1 MKRKKLVISVVIAV
15 VVIAILLIIGL
26 SHRGQNKGTD
36 ASEYTN
42 TIKDSSTESTAASAD
57 KTAKLT
63 KEYTAEAEKL
73 WDKTHE
79 EMEYTC
85 TEEEFVEN
93 YVAYR
98 LDGDTPESAE
108 QNLKDVYSKDS
119 RVGVDDN
126 GDVYVQLTDEE
137 ASEVEEQQKED
148 EKNTSV
154 VSDIR
159 TDEEKA
165 ASNDEEKIKQYEKEN
180 TDKRAGTYTDADG
193 VKHNQFIDDDGEHY
207 YIDVNGMH
215 VLTDDDIESEE
226 DFDNF
231 LDNIDNE

>member
-1 MKRKKLVISVVIAV
+1 MKRKKLVVSVVIAV
-15 VVIAILLIIGL
+15 AVIAILLIIGL
-26 SHRGQNKGTD
+26 SHRGQNKGAD

-42 TIKDSSTESTAASAD
+42 TIKDSSTESTATSAD
-57 KTAKLT
+57 ETAKLT

-148 EKNTSV
+148 ENNTSV

-215 VLTDDDIESEE
+215 VLTDDTFESEE
-226 DFDNF
+226 DFYDF
-231 LDNIDNE
+231 LDEADHE

>member
-15 VVIAILLIIGL
+15 AVIAILLIIGL
-26 SHRGQNKGTD
+26 SHRGQNKGAD

-63 KEYTAEAEKL
+63 KEYTAEARKL

-193 VKHNQFIDDDGEHY
+193 VKHNQYIDDDGEHY
-207 YIDVNGMH
+207 YIDINGMH
-215 VLTDDDIESEE
+215 VITDDDIESEE
-226 DFDNF
+226 DFDDF
-231 LDNIDNE
+231 LDEIDNE

>member
-15 VVIAILLIIGL
+15 AVIAILLIIGL
-26 SHRGQNKGTD
+26 SHRGQNKGAD

-42 TIKDSSTESTAASAD
+42 TIKDSSTESTATSAD
-57 KTAKLT
+57 ETAKLT
-63 KEYTAEAEKL
+63 KEYTAEAQQL

-193 VKHNQFIDDDGEHY
+193 VKHNQFIDADGRHY
-207 YIDVNGMH
+207 YLDIDGSKII
-215 VLTDDDIESEE
+215 TDTIESEE
-226 DFDNF
+226 DFYDF
-231 LDNIDNE
+231 LDEVDNE

>member
-15 VVIAILLIIGL
+15 AVIVILLIIGL

-63 KEYTAEAEKL
+63 KEYTAEARKL

-165 ASNDEEKIKQYEKEN
+165 ASNDEEKIKQYEKDN

-193 VKHNQFIDDDGEHY
+193 VKHNQYIDDDGEHY

-215 VLTDDDIESEE
+215 VVTDTIESE
-226 DFDNF
+226 DDLNDF
-231 LDNIDNE
+231 LDEIEHE

>member
-15 VVIAILLIIGL
+15 IIMVLILIGL
-26 SHRGQNKGTD
+26 SHRGQNKGAD

-42 TIKDSSTESTAASAD
+42 TIKDSSTESTATSAD
-57 KTAKLT
+57 ETAKLT
-63 KEYTAEAEKL
+63 KEYTAEAQKL

-148 EKNTSV
+148 EKNTSSV

-193 VKHNQFIDDDGEHY
+193 VKHNQYIDDDGRHY
-207 YIDVNGMH
+207 YLDIDGSKII
-215 VLTDDDIESEE
+215 TDTIESKE
-226 DFDNF
+226 DFYDF
-231 LDNIDNE
+231 LDEVDNE

>member
-148 EKNTSV
+148 EKNKSV

-193 VKHNQFIDDDGEHY
+193 VKHNQFIDDDGRHY
-207 YIDVNGMH
+207 YLDIDGSKII
-215 VLTDDDIESEE
+215 TDTIESKE
-226 DFDNF
+226 DFYDF
-231 LDNIDNE
+231 LDEVDNE

>member
-15 VVIAILLIIGL
+15 VVIVILLIIGL
-26 SHRGQNKGTD
+26 SHRGQNKGAD

-42 TIKDSSTESTAASAD
+42 TIKDSSTESTATSAD
-57 KTAKLT
+57 ETAKLT

-207 YIDVNGMH
+207 YIDINGMH
-215 VLTDDDIESEE
+215 VLTDDTFESEE
-226 DFDNF
+226 DFYDF
-231 LDNIDNE
+231 LDEADHE

>member
-42 TIKDSSTESTAASAD
+42 TIKDSSTESVTASTENND
-57 KTAKLT
+57 KLT
-63 KEYTAEAEKL
+63 QQYTA
-73 WDKTHE
+73 
-79 EMEYTC
+79 
-85 TEEEFVEN
+85 EEEFVEN

-137 ASEVEEQQKED
+137 ASEVEEQEKED

-193 VKHNQFIDDDGEHY
+193 VKHNQYIDEDGQHY
-207 YIDVNGMH
+207 YIDSNGMH
-215 VLTDDDIESEE
+215 VLTDRIEGEE
-226 DFDNF
+226 DFNNF
-231 LDNIDNE
+231 LDEIDNE

>member
-15 VVIAILLIIGL
+15 AVITILFIIGL
-26 SHRGQNKGTD
+26 SHRGQNKGAD

-63 KEYTAEAEKL
+63 KEYTAEARKL

-126 GDVYVQLTDEE
+126 GDVYVQLTNEE

-193 VKHNQFIDDDGEHY
+193 VKHNQFIDDDDGRHY
-207 YIDVNGMH
+207 YLDIDGSKIIIN
-215 VLTDDDIESEE
+215 TNESE
-226 DFDNF
+226 DDLNDF
-231 LDNIDNE
+231 LDEMGN

>member
-15 VVIAILLIIGL
+15 VVIVILLIIGL

-42 TIKDSSTESTAASAD
+42 TIKDSSTESTATSAD
-57 KTAKLT
+57 ETAKLT

-119 RVGVDDN
+119 RVDVDDN

-148 EKNTSV
+148 EKNKSV

-193 VKHNQFIDDDGEHY
+193 VKHNQYIDDDGRHY
-207 YIDVNGMH
+207 YLDIDGSKII
-215 VLTDDDIESEE
+215 TDTIESKE
-226 DFDNF
+226 DFYDF
-231 LDNIDNE
+231 LDEVDNE

>member
-15 VVIAILLIIGL
+15 AVIAILLIVCL

-42 TIKDSSTESTAASAD
+42 TIKDSSTESTATSAD
-57 KTAKLT
+57 ETAKLT
-63 KEYTAEAEKL
+63 KEYTAEAQKL

-148 EKNTSV
+148 EKNTSSV

-193 VKHNQFIDDDGEHY
+193 VKHNQFIDADGRHY
-207 YIDVNGMH
+207 YLDIDGSKII
-215 VLTDDDIESEE
+215 TDTIESEE
-226 DFDNF
+226 DFYDF
-231 LDNIDNE
+231 LDEVDNE

>member
-42 TIKDSSTESTAASAD
+42 TIKDSSTESTATSAD
-57 KTAKLT
+57 ETAKLT
-63 KEYTAEAEKL
+63 KEYTAEAQKL

-180 TDKRAGTYTDADG
+180 TDKRDGTYTDADG
-193 VKHNQFIDDDGEHY
+193 VKHNQFIDDDGRHY
-207 YIDVNGMH
+207 YLDIDGSKII
-215 VLTDDDIESEE
+215 TDTIESKE
-226 DFDNF
+226 DFYDF
-231 LDNIDNE
+231 LDEVDNE

>member
-15 VVIAILLIIGL
+15 AVIAILLIIGL
-26 SHRGQNKGTD
+26 SHRGQNKGAD

-42 TIKDSSTESTAASAD
+42 TIKDSSTESTATSAD
-57 KTAKLT
+57 ETAKLT
-63 KEYTAEAEKL
+63 KEYTAEAQKL

-148 EKNTSV
+148 EKNKSV

-193 VKHNQFIDDDGEHY
+193 VKHNQFIDEDGRHY
-207 YIDVNGMH
+207 YLDINGSKII
-215 VLTDDDIESEE
+215 TDTIESKE
-226 DFDNF
+226 DFYDF
-231 LDNIDNE
+231 LDELGN

>member
-15 VVIAILLIIGL
+15 AVIAILLIIGL

-57 KTAKLT
+57 ETAKLT
-63 KEYTAEAEKL
+63 REYTAEAEKL

-207 YIDVNGMH
+207 YIDINGMH
-215 VLTDDDIESEE
+215 VLTDDTFESEE
-226 DFDNF
+226 DFYDF
-231 LDNIDNE
+231 LDEADHE

>member
-26 SHRGQNKGTD
+26 SHRGQNKGAD

-42 TIKDSSTESTAASAD
+42 TIKDSSTESTATSAD

-63 KEYTAEAEKL
+63 KEYTAEARKL

-193 VKHNQFIDDDGEHY
+193 VKHNQFIDEDGRHY
-207 YIDVNGMH
+207 YLDIDGSRVIINMN
-215 VLTDDDIESEE
+215 ESE
-226 DFDNF
+226 DDLNNF
-231 LDNIDNE
+231 LDELGN

>member
-15 VVIAILLIIGL
+15 AVIAILLIIGL
-26 SHRGQNKGTD
+26 SHRGQNKGAD

-63 KEYTAEAEKL
+63 KEYTAEARKL

-193 VKHNQFIDDDGEHY
+193 VKHNQYIDDDGQHY
-207 YIDVNGMH
+207 YIDSNGMH
-215 VLTDDDIESEE
+215 VVTDDIIESED
-226 DFDNF
+226 DFNEF
-231 LDNIDNE
+231 MERTDNE

>member
-15 VVIAILLIIGL
+15 VVIAILLIVCL

-42 TIKDSSTESTAASAD
+42 TIKDSSTESAAASAD

-63 KEYTAEAEKL
+63 QQYTAEAEKL

-119 RVGVDDN
+119 KVGVDDN

-137 ASEVEEQQKED
+137 ASEVEEQEKED

-193 VKHNQFIDDDGEHY
+193 VKHNQYIDEDGQHY
-207 YIDVNGMH
+207 YIDSNGMH
-215 VLTDDDIESEE
+215 VLTDRIEGEE
-226 DFDNF
+226 DFNNF
-231 LDNIDNE
+231 LDEIDNE

>member
-15 VVIAILLIIGL
+15 AVIAILLIIGL
-26 SHRGQNKGTD
+26 SHRGQNKGAD

-63 KEYTAEAEKL
+63 KEYTAEARKL

-108 QNLKDVYSKDS
+108 QNLKDIYSKDS

-193 VKHNQFIDDDGEHY
+193 VKHNQFIDADGRHY
-207 YIDVNGMH
+207 YLDIDGSKII
-215 VLTDDDIESEE
+215 TDTIESEE
-226 DFDNF
+226 DFYDF
-231 LDNIDNE
+231 LDEVDNE

>member
-15 VVIAILLIIGL
+15 AVIAILLIIGL
-26 SHRGQNKGTD
+26 SHRGQNKGAD

-42 TIKDSSTESTAASAD
+42 TIKDSSTESTATSAD
-57 KTAKLT
+57 ETAKLT

-193 VKHNQFIDDDGEHY
+193 VKHNQFIDADGRHY
-207 YIDVNGMH
+207 YLDIDGSKII
-215 VLTDDDIESEE
+215 TDTIESEE
-226 DFDNF
+226 DFYDF
-231 LDNIDNE
+231 LDEVDNE

>member
-15 VVIAILLIIGL
+15 AVIAILLIIGL
-26 SHRGQNKGTD
+26 SHRGQNKGAD

-63 KEYTAEAEKL
+63 KEYTAEARKL

-193 VKHNQFIDDDGEHY
+193 VKHNQFIDADGRHY
-207 YIDVNGMH
+207 YLDIDGSKII
-215 VLTDDDIESEE
+215 TDTIESEE
-226 DFDNF
+226 DFYDF
-231 LDNIDNE
+231 LDEVDNE

>member
-1 MKRKKLVISVVIAV
+1 MVL
-15 VVIAILLIIGL
+15 ILIGL
-26 SHRGQNKGTD
+26 SHRGQNKGAD

-42 TIKDSSTESTAASAD
+42 TIKDSSTESTATSAD
-57 KTAKLT
+57 ETAKLT
-63 KEYTAEAEKL
+63 KEYTAEAQKL

-207 YIDVNGMH
+207 YLDIDGSKIIID
-215 VLTDDDIESEE
+215 TIESEE
-226 DFDNF
+226 DLNDF
-231 LDNIDNE
+231 LDELGN

>member
-26 SHRGQNKGTD
+26 SHRGQNKGAD

-42 TIKDSSTESTAASAD
+42 TIKDSSTESVTASTENND
-57 KTAKLT
+57 KLT
-63 KEYTAEAEKL
+63 QQYTAEARKL

-148 EKNTSV
+148 EKNTSSV

-159 TDEEKA
+159 TDEEKD

-193 VKHNQFIDDDGEHY
+193 VKHNQYIDDDGEHY

-215 VLTDDDIESEE
+215 VVTDTIESE
-226 DFDNF
+226 DDLNDF
-231 LDNIDNE
+231 LDEMGN

>member
-42 TIKDSSTESTAASAD
+42 TIKDSSTESAAASAD

-63 KEYTAEAEKL
+63 QQYTAEAEKL

-180 TDKRAGTYTDADG
+180 TDKRAGTYTDTDG
-193 VKHNQFIDDDGEHY
+193 VKHNQYIDADGRHY
-207 YIDVNGMH
+207 YLDIDGSKVIIDTN
-215 VLTDDDIESEE
+215 ESED
-226 DFDNF
+226 DFSNF
-231 LDNIDNE
+231 LDEMGN

>member
-15 VVIAILLIIGL
+15 AVIAILLIIGL
-26 SHRGQNKGTD
+26 SHRGQNKGAD

-63 KEYTAEAEKL
+63 KEYTAEARKL

-193 VKHNQFIDDDGEHY
+193 VKHNQFIDEDGRHY
-207 YIDVNGMH
+207 YLDIDGSRVIIN
-215 VLTDDDIESEE
+215 TNESE
-226 DFDNF
+226 DDLNDF
-231 LDNIDNE
+231 LDEMGN

>member
-42 TIKDSSTESTAASAD
+42 TIKDSSTESVTASTENND
-57 KTAKLT
+57 KLT
-63 KEYTAEAEKL
+63 QQYTAEAEKL

-137 ASEVEEQQKED
+137 ASEVEEQEKED

-193 VKHNQFIDDDGEHY
+193 VKHNQYIDEDGQHY
-207 YIDVNGMH
+207 YIDSNGMH
-215 VLTDDDIESEE
+215 VLTDRIEGEE
-226 DFDNF
+226 DFNNF
-231 LDNIDNE
+231 LDEIDNE

>member
-15 VVIAILLIIGL
+15 IIMVLILIGL

-42 TIKDSSTESTAASAD
+42 TIKDSSTESSAASAD

-63 KEYTAEAEKL
+63 QEYTAEAEKL

-85 TEEEFVEN
+85 TKDEFVEN

-98 LDGDTPESAE
+98 LDGDTAESAE

-119 RVGVDDN
+119 KVGVDDN

-193 VKHNQFIDDDGEHY
+193 VKHNQFIDDDGRHY
-207 YIDVNGMH
+207 YLDINGSKII
-215 VLTDDDIESEE
+215 TDTIESEE
-226 DFDNF
+226 DFYDF
-231 LDNIDNE
+231 LDEIDHE

>member
-26 SHRGQNKGTD
+26 SHRGQNKGAD

-193 VKHNQFIDDDGEHY
+193 VKHNQFIDADGRHY
-207 YIDVNGMH
+207 YLDIDGSKII
-215 VLTDDDIESEE
+215 TDTIESEE
-226 DFDNF
+226 DFYDF
-231 LDNIDNE
+231 LDEVDNE

>member
-15 VVIAILLIIGL
+15 AVIAILLIIGL

-193 VKHNQFIDDDGEHY
+193 VKHNQFIDDDGRHY
-207 YIDVNGMH
+207 YLDINGSKII
-215 VLTDDDIESEE
+215 TDTIESEE
-226 DFDNF
+226 DFGNF
-231 LDNIDNE
+231 LDELGN

>member
-15 VVIAILLIIGL
+15 VVIVILLIIGL

-193 VKHNQFIDDDGEHY
+193 VKHNQFIDDDGRHY
-207 YIDVNGMH
+207 YLDINGSKII
-215 VLTDDDIESEE
+215 TDTIESEE
-226 DFDNF
+226 DFGNF
-231 LDNIDNE
+231 LDELGN

>member
-15 VVIAILLIIGL
+15 AVITILLIIGL
-26 SHRGQNKGTD
+26 SHRGQNKGAD

-57 KTAKLT
+57 ETAKLT

-207 YIDVNGMH
+207 YIDANGMH
-215 VLTDDDIESEE
+215 VVTDDDIESKE
-226 DFDNF
+226 DFYDF
-231 LDNIDNE
+231 LDEVDNE

>member
-15 VVIAILLIIGL
+15 AVIAILLIIGL
-26 SHRGQNKGTD
+26 SHRGQNKGAD

-63 KEYTAEAEKL
+63 KEYTAEARKL

-193 VKHNQFIDDDGEHY
+193 VKHNQFIDEDGCHY
-207 YIDVNGMH
+207 YLDIDGSKIIID
-215 VLTDDDIESEE
+215 TIESEE
-226 DFDNF
+226 DLNDF
-231 LDNIDNE
+231 LDELGN

>member
-15 VVIAILLIIGL
+15 AVIAILLIIGL
-26 SHRGQNKGTD
+26 SHRGQNKGAD

-42 TIKDSSTESTAASAD
+42 TIKDSSTESTATSAD
-57 KTAKLT
+57 ETAKLT

-108 QNLKDVYSKDS
+108 QNLKDIYSKDS

-193 VKHNQFIDDDGEHY
+193 VKHNQFIDDDGRHY
-207 YIDVNGMH
+207 YLDIDGSKIIID
-215 VLTDDDIESEE
+215 TIESEE
-226 DFDNF
+226 DLNDF
-231 LDNIDNE
+231 LDELGN

>member
-15 VVIAILLIIGL
+15 AVIAILLIIGL

-42 TIKDSSTESTAASAD
+42 TIKDSSTESAAASAD

-137 ASEVEEQQKED
+137 ASEVEEQEKED

-193 VKHNQFIDDDGEHY
+193 VKHNQYIDDDGEHY

-215 VLTDDDIESEE
+215 VVTDDDIESEE
-226 DFDNF
+226 DFYNF
-231 LDNIDNE
+231 LDEVDNE

>member
-15 VVIAILLIIGL
+15 AVIAILLIIGL
-26 SHRGQNKGTD
+26 SHRGQNKGAD

-42 TIKDSSTESTAASAD
+42 TIKDSSIESTATSAD
-57 KTAKLT
+57 ETAKLT

-193 VKHNQFIDDDGEHY
+193 VKHNQFIDADGEHY

>member
-15 VVIAILLIIGL
+15 AVIVILLIIGL

-63 KEYTAEAEKL
+63 KEYTAEARKL

-180 TDKRAGTYTDADG
+180 TDKRAGTYTDTDG
-193 VKHNQFIDDDGEHY
+193 VKHNQFIDDDGQHY

-215 VLTDDDIESEE
+215 VITDDIIESED
-226 DFDNF
+226 DFNEF
-231 LDNIDNE
+231 MERTDNE

>member
-15 VVIAILLIIGL
+15 VVIVILLIIGL
-26 SHRGQNKGTD
+26 SHRGQNKGAD

-42 TIKDSSTESTAASAD
+42 TIKDSSTESTATSAD
-57 KTAKLT
+57 ETAKLT

-193 VKHNQFIDDDGEHY
+193 VKHNQFIDEDGCHY
-207 YIDVNGMH
+207 YLDIDGSRVIIN
-215 VLTDDDIESEE
+215 TNESEE
-226 DFDNF
+226 DLNDF
-231 LDNIDNE
+231 LDEIEHE

>member
-1 MKRKKLVISVVIAV
+1 M
-15 VVIAILLIIGL
+15 
-26 SHRGQNKGTD
+26 
-36 ASEYTN
+36 
-42 TIKDSSTESTAASAD
+42 
-57 KTAKLT
+57 
-63 KEYTAEAEKL
+63 

-180 TDKRAGTYTDADG
+180 TDKRAGTYTDTDG
-193 VKHNQFIDDDGEHY
+193 VKHNQFIDDDGQHY

-215 VLTDDDIESEE
+215 VITDDIIESED
-226 DFDNF
+226 DFNEF
-231 LDNIDNE
+231 MERTDNE